1 MKTLDLIS
9 VGECM
14 VEFFAE
20 EPLAQA
26 RTFTRSF
33 GGDVLNALVAATR
46 LGSRTGFVT
55 RVGDDPFGPGL
66 LAAWCA
72 EGIDTSCAPLIDG
85 ENGVYFI
92 SLKEGGEREFTYRRL
107 GSAASKLA
115 PEDLEPEYLASARM
129 VLLSGITQAIS
140 PSAQAATLRA
150 AELARSSGALVAF
163 DPNYRP
169 GLWAKRGGLEAA
181 RRAFVELIPYV
192 DVLLPS
198 YPTDLTLL
206 GLELLDPPAALQAL
220 LQHVHVPRVGLK
232 AGADGAWLGWEGKAL
247 HVPAASPRQIRDT
260 TGAGDAWNG
269 AFLHGLL
276 QGQGSLESAAQA
288 NRLAATKLAFR
299 GAIPPKPW
307 PLATHSV
314 V

>member
-1 MKTLDLIS
+1 MKALDLIG

-14 VEFFAE
+14 VEFFAN
-20 EPLAQA
+20 EPLAQT
-26 RTFTRSF
+26 RTFTRAF
-33 GGDVLNALVAATR
+33 GGDVLNALVAAAR
-46 LGSRTGFVT
+46 LGSSTGFVT

-66 LAAWCA
+66 LAAWRA
-72 EGIDTSCAPLIDG
+72 EGIDTRCAPLVRG

-92 SLKEGGEREFTYRRL
+92 SLKEHGEREFTYRRA
-107 GSAASKLA
+107 GSAASRLA

-140 PSAQAATLRA
+140 PSAQAATLQA
-150 AELARSSGALVAF
+150 AQLARSSGTLVAY

-169 GLWAKRGGLEAA
+169 ALWAERGGLEVA
-181 RRAFVELIPYV
+181 RRAFVELAPYV

-198 YPTDLTLL
+198 FPADLALL
-206 GLELLDPPAALQAL
+206 GLEHLDPPAALQAL
-220 LQHVHVPRVGLK
+220 GRHVPRSGLK
-232 AGADGAWLGWEGKAL
+232 AGSEGAWLGWEGRLL
-247 HVPAASPRQIRDT
+247 HVPAASPRHIRDT

-276 QGQGSLESAAQA
+276 QEQEPFDAAVQA
-288 NRLAATKLAFR
+288 NRLAAAKLAYR
-299 GAIPPKPW
+299 GAIAPKPW
-307 PLATHSV
+307 PLDTHSV